1 MAGSV
6 GRKSAARSRRDVM
19 VTCRDCGDV
28 LVSINRCELRRCDD
42 DGVHSLAY
50 RCRGCGH
57 RDVVAQ
63 LQPGEVAELIDA
75 GLAVIPWNL
84 PAEVR
89 EARYDGTTLTL
100 DDLLDFHLML
110 RSDRWYDALLES

>member
-6 GRKSAARSRRDVM
+6 GRRSTARSRRDVM

-28 LVSINRCELRRCDD
+28 LVSIDRCELRRCDD

-57 RDVVAQ
+57 CDVVVS
-63 LQPGEVAELIDA
+63 LHPNEIAELVDA
-75 GLAVIPWNL
+75 GLTVVPWRL
-84 PAEVR
+84 PAEMN
-89 EARYDGTTLTL
+89 EPRYVGGSLTL
-100 DDLLDFHLML
+100 DDLLDFHLLL
-110 RSDRWYDALLES
+110 RRDRWYDALLEL